1 MGLSNS
7 KDTWQQRQ
15 LLSFIERN
23 QDGELEQFLRAHPEL
38 ANSKLC
44 NESTNT
50 MCRASF
56 LGYKNIVV
64 LLVKHGADVNHCSQ
78 NGRSPLMWAC
88 YRNHT
93 HVIDFLLES
102 GADVSIRDSTGLN
115 AFEMAVTIVNYE
127 SALMLRQR
135 AAQDTP

>member
-7 KDTWQQRQ
+7 KDTQLQRQ

-23 QDGELEQFLRAHPEL
+23 QDGQLDEFLRLHPEMV
-38 ANSKLC
+38 NSKLC

-50 MCRASF
+50 MCRACF

-64 LLVKHGADVNHCSQ
+64 ILVKYGADVNQCSQ
-78 NGRSPLMWAC
+78 NGRSPLMWAV

-93 HVIDFLLES
+93 HVIDFLLDN
-102 GADVSIRDSTGLN
+102 GADVDIRD
-115 AFEMAVTIVNYE
+115 
-127 SALMLRQR
+127 
-135 AAQDTP
+135 